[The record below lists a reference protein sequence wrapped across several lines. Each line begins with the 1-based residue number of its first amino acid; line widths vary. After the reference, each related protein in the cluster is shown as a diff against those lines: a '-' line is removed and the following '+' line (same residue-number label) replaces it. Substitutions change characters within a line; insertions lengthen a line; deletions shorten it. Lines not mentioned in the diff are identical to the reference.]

1 MLHKDRMTLV
11 VVDFQDRLLPKIPV
25 AGKVLAKA
33 ARLIEFAKLLD
44 IPIVLT
50 EQYPKGLGPT
60 AASLRDALPDI
71 EPVEKVSFGCFGDAG
86 FRRALAATGRGQ
98 VLLTGVETH
107 VCIMQT
113 ALGGLDEGYD
123 VYVPRD
129 AVASREK
136 DQYKAGLA
144 RMRAAGVNEVT
155 VEMAMFEAL
164 REAGTTAFKSVLP
177 LIK

>member
-1 MLHKDRMTLV
+1 MLHKDRMALL

-25 AGKVLAKA
+25 ADKVVAEA
-33 ARLIEFAKLLD
+33 SRLIEFATLLD

-60 AASLRDALPDI
+60 VGSMRDALSGI
-71 EPVEKVSFGCFGDAG
+71 APVEKVTFGCFGDAG
-86 FRRALAATGRGQ
+86 FCAALEATGRSQ
-98 VLLTGVETH
+98 LLLTGIETH

-123 VYVPRD
+123 IYVARD

-136 DQYKAGLA
+136 AQHKAGLA

-164 REAGTTAFKSVLP
+164 REAGTPAFKSVLP
-177 LIK
+177 LIR